1 MGGRVDGNVETLRR
15 ALAQGAWPKASREPD
30 DVLIERGAALL
41 AAQGARAVSHLDPN
55 YPRGLS
61 DLHTLATISLGSSR
75 IRRAPEKCSPVV
87 FLRGPWKS
95 RRIVAIVGSR
105 SATLDGVRVA
115 REMAAFLAGHGVA
128 VVSGLARG
136 IDAAAHEGALEA
148 GGLSGAVL
156 GTSLHECYPKAHA
169 ALQERLASSLGLMTE
184 IFPGSPHYPG
194 SFSVRNHL
202 LAAIADAT
210 VVVQGNGASGSLI
223 TAGAA
228 HAMGRPVGAVPWDI
242 YEALGAA
249 CHLLLRQGR
258 TVLIRGPEDAL
269 ALLGPEPSRH
279 LAPQALVAPE
289 SLGERESRALASIG
303 RVPRCFDDVAAAS
316 GLSASELGAALV
328 ELELLGL
335 ARREAGGRVRRA
347 AGV

>member
-1 MGGRVDGNVETLRR
+1 VDGNVETLRR
-15 ALAQGAWPKASREPD
+15 ALPQGAWPKASREPD
-30 DVLIERGAALL
+30 EVLIEKGAALL
-41 AAQGARAVSHLDPN
+41 VAQGARAVSPEDPD
-55 YPRGLS
+55 YPRGLP
-61 DLHTLATISLGSSR
+61 DLHTLATTSLGSSDPR
-75 IRRAPEKCSPVV
+75 IRRAAEKCSPVV

-105 SATLDGVRVA
+105 SATLDGIRVA
-115 REMAAFLAGHGVA
+115 RDLAAVLAEHDVA

-136 IDAAAHEGALEA
+136 IDAAAHEGALGA

-156 GTSLHECYPKAHA
+156 GTSLHACSPRAHA

-184 IFPGSPHYPG
+184 IFPGSQAHPG

-210 VVVQGNGASGSLI
+210 VVVQGNKSSGSLI

-242 YEALGAA
+242 YEALGAG
-249 CHLLLRQGR
+249 CHLLVREGR
-258 TVLIRGPEDAL
+258 AALIRGPEDAL
-269 ALLGPEPSRH
+269 ALLGLEPSRH
-279 LAPQALVAPE
+279 SAPQTLLASE

-303 RVPRCFDDVAAAS
+303 RLPRSFDDVAAAS
-316 GLSASELGAALV
+316 GLSASELGAAIV

>member
-1 MGGRVDGNVETLRR
+1 MERLRR
-15 ALAQGAWPKASREPD
+15 ALPQGAWPKASREPD
-30 DVLIERGAALL
+30 EVLIERGAQIL
-41 AAQGARAVSHLDPN
+41 AARGARAVASGDPE

-61 DLHTLATISLGSSR
+61 DLHALATSR
-75 IRRAPEKCSPVV
+75 LVPADRRSRRPRKKCSPVV
-87 FLRGPWKS
+87 FLRGPWES
-95 RRIVAIVGSR
+95 TRIVAIVGSR
-105 SATLDGVRVA
+105 SATLDGVLVA
-115 REMAAFLAGHGVA
+115 RELAAFLARRGVA

-136 IDAAAHEGALEA
+136 IDAAAHEGALGA

-156 GTSLHECYPKAHA
+156 GTSLDECYPEAHA

-184 IFPGSPHYPG
+184 VFPGSPSHRRT
-194 SFSVRNHL
+194 FSLRNHL

-210 VVVQGNGASGSLI
+210 LVVQGTEASGSLI

-228 HAMGRPVGAVPWDI
+228 LAMGRPVGAVPWDI
-242 YEALGAA
+242 YEERGAG
-249 CHLLLRQGR
+249 CHRLLREGR
-258 TVLIRGPEDAL
+258 AVLIRGPEDAL

-279 LAPQALVAPE
+279 TAPRARRATGL
-289 SLGERESRALASIG
+289 LGERESRALASIG
-303 RVPRCFDDVAAAS
+303 RVPRPFDDVAAAS
-316 GLSASELGAALV
+316 GLSASELGAALL